1 MIGKFCV
8 VRTYSAGVH
17 VGTVQDIDGRFVLL
31 VNARRVW
38 RWRGARTLN
47 ELANHGASKK
57 EHTRISEP
65 VERIQLTEAIEIILC
80 TTEAQANLEV
90 SRWL

>member
-17 VGTVQDIDGRFVLL
+17 VGVVSNINGREVLL

-38 RWRGARTLN
+38 RWRGARTLS
-47 ELANHGASKK
+47 ELANHGVSKT

-65 VERIQLTEAIEIILC
+65 VASNLLTEAIEIIEC
-80 TTEAQANLEV
+80 TPEAQANLEV